1 MARITVLGG
10 SGYTGSAVV
19 AEAARRGHEVTSVS
33 RSLPDAPTE
42 GVDHVVGDV
51 RDAQTLSSVAQGRDA
66 VVVAL
71 SPRGDMAGEVEDVL
85 ERLLDAVAGTA
96 TRVGYVG
103 GASSLQLEEGGR
115 TLWDVSHE
123 NLPAE
128 VKPEIETGL
137 RTLDILK
144 QSPESVDWFYVSPPS
159 DFGAWLGT
167 ASRGSYVLGGDVLLK
182 DADGASTISAADLAL
197 AIVDEIER
205 PAHRRARFTA
215 IWGPA

>member
-33 RSLPDAPTE
+33 RSTPDASVE
-42 GVDHVVGDV
+42 GIDHVAGDA
-51 RDAQTLSSVAQGRDA
+51 RDAQTLSS
-66 VVVAL
+66 
-71 SPRGDMAGEVEDVL
+71 EVEDVL
-85 ERLLDAVAGTA
+85 ERLLDEVAGSA

-159 DFGAWLGT
+159 DFGAWFDT
-167 ASRGSYVLGGDVLLK
+167 PSRGSYVLGGDVLLK